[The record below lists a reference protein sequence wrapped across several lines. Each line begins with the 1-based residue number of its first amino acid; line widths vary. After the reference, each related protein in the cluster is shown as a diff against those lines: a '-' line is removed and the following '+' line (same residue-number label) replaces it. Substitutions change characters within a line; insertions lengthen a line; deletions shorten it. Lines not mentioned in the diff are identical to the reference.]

1 MVMLISPAAS
11 SNFTT
16 CFVTCPRRGGDW
28 GATKR
33 ASAFVHLF
41 AASNPSSNTFNFQN
55 HPQNDDLLT
64 YCFLGCFV
72 RFKSIQNAP
81 PPPPFSHGSWHTSP
95 CSLVTEPRISPS
107 DSSRV
112 MFGTWGRCDLEIT
125 LQGNES
131 RSLLGKGTIISW
143 ICSQEG
149 RKVGPFVLG
158 YVISRH

>member
-81 PPPPFSHGSWHTSP
+81 PPPPFPTAVGTPRPVHWSQSLESLHPIHPESCLAPGGDATWRSPSRGTSP
-95 CSLVTEPRISPS
+95 DPCSGRGQSSLGSVPR
-107 DSSRV
+107 RV
-112 MFGTWGRCDLEIT
+112 E
-125 LQGNES
+125 
-131 RSLLGKGTIISW
+131 K
-143 ICSQEG
+143 
-149 RKVGPFVLG
+149 
-158 YVISRH
+158 